1 MMRLLYVLII
11 VFNSCVL
18 FVVTGNDDHDLFLKE
33 ANLHE
38 LGIQIRQ
45 MHEKLYANCR
55 QIFHTL
61 DSTMVPIIG
70 RRRSVET
77 TLDLKIEL
85 AEKTLEDLIL
95 EYRKCTSMIPNTTL
109 RTATEMVTQTT
120 LTETTIHPTSAQ
132 LTTMKPLYTT
142 IHQRKLCQ
150 LYGCYKQVDSYIKQ
164 TIREPN

>member
-1 MMRLLYVLII
+1 MMRLLCVGLLII
-11 VFNSCVL
+11 VLNLCVPC
-18 FVVTGNDDHDLFLKE
+18 VSTGNDDHDLFLKE

-61 DSTMVPIIG
+61 ESTMVPIIG
-70 RRRSVET
+70 RRHSVET

-85 AEKTLEDLIL
+85 AQKTLEDLIL
-95 EYRKCTSMIPNTTL
+95 EYQKCTSMIPNTTL
-109 RTATEMVTQTT
+109 RTATEMT

-132 LTTMKPLYTT
+132 LTTMKPSYTT
-142 IHQRKLCQ
+142 KHQRKLCQ
-150 LYGCYKQVDSYIKQ
+150 LYGCYKQDRFIY
-164 TIREPN
+164 

>member
-1 MMRLLYVLII
+1 MRLLYVLII
-11 VFNSCVL
+11 VFDSCVVCL
-18 FVVTGNDDHDLFLKE
+18 VTGNDDHDLFLKE
-33 ANLHE
+33 ATFHE

-55 QIFHTL
+55 QVFHTL
-61 DSTMVPIIG
+61 DSAMVPIIG
-70 RRRSVET
+70 RRRSVDT

-95 EYRKCTSMIPNTTL
+95 EYQKCTSMIPNTTL

-120 LTETTIHPTSAQ
+120 LTETTIHPTSAK

>member
-1 MMRLLYVLII
+1 MMRLLCVLII
-11 VFNSCVL
+11 LFNSCVL
-18 FVVTGNDDHDLFLKE
+18 CLVTGNDDHDLFLKE
-33 ANLHE
+33 ATFHE

-55 QIFHTL
+55 QIFHSL

-85 AEKTLEDLIL
+85 AQKTLEDLIL
-95 EYRKCTSMIPNTTL
+95 EYQNCTSMIPNTTS
-109 RTATEMVTQTT
+109 RTATEMT
-120 LTETTIHPTSAQ
+120 LTETTIHPSSAQ

-142 IHQRKLCQ
+142 VHQRKLCQ
-150 LYGCYKQVDSYIKQ
+150 LYGFYKQDRFIYKKIY
-164 TIREPN
+164 

>member
-1 MMRLLYVLII
+1 MRLLYVLII
-11 VFNSCVL
+11 VFNSCVVCL
-18 FVVTGNDDHDLFLKE
+18 VTGNDDHDLFLKE
-33 ANLHE
+33 ATFHE

-55 QIFHTL
+55 QVFHTL
-61 DSTMVPIIG
+61 DSAMVPIIG

-120 LTETTIHPTSAQ
+120 LTETTIHPTSAK

-142 IHQRKLCQ
+142 KHQRK
-150 LYGCYKQVDSYIKQ
+150 
-164 TIREPN
+164 